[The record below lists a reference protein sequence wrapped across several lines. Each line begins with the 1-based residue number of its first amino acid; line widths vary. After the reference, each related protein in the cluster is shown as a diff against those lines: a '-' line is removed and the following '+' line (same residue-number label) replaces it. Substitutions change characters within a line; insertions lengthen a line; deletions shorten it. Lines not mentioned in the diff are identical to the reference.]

1 MFRMSHAVAFA
12 ALAAFGA
19 STHAA
24 IINGGFEQPNQG
36 FHSVQP
42 GQTYGNWTC
51 AGPSDIEF
59 VHAEPNAS
67 LPNLQF
73 SAYEGEYWIDLCGV
87 GLASAIYQDILSLNA
102 GDVYNISFA
111 QSGNVWGP
119 NFNFVMNVLWNNA
132 VVGTFSSVQGGND
145 GTQMNWQV
153 RGVDVVAQSGTNRLT
168 FQAVTAISARG
179 PAIDDVSMT
188 LVPAPSGFGLI
199 CAGAVLAGRRHRTQ
213 CWPAA
218 LAG

>member
-1 MFRMSHAVAFA
+1 MFTTTHAAIIA
-12 ALAAFGA
+12 ALAAFSA
-19 STHAA
+19 HTHAA

-42 GQTYGNWTC
+42 GQTYGGWTC

-59 VHAEPNAS
+59 VHAEPNGS

-87 GLASAIYQDILSLNA
+87 GAASAIYQDIPSLNA
-102 GDVYNISFA
+102 GDIYRISFA

-119 NFNFVMNVLWNNA
+119 NFNFVMNVLWNNT

-145 GTQMNWQV
+145 GTQMNWLL

-168 FQAVTAISARG
+168 FQAVTATNARG
-179 PAIDDVSMT
+179 PAIDAIGMT
-188 LVPAPSGFGLI
+188 LVPAPGVLGVAATGLM
-199 CAGAVLAGRRHRTQ
+199 LFSRRRR
-213 CWPAA
+213 A
-218 LAG
+218 